1 MVFLLKSVLLYV
13 IMLVLIIFLISCKK
27 SITKNNQYDERF
39 NDYSDRPCLSP
50 KWFI

>member
-1 MVFLLKSVLLYV
+1 
-13 IMLVLIIFLISCKK
+13 MLVLIIFLISCKK

-39 NDYSDRPCLSP
+39 DYYGDKPFLSP